1 MVILTWTIG
10 SVYEEKFQMKYAER
24 MVHLGTE
31 SAFEVLAKAK
41 ALEAKGRSIIH
52 LEIGQPDFPTAV
64 HICEAAHRAIQDG
77 HTGYSP
83 AAGIPELRQAIA
95 DHISQTRQVEISPAQ
110 TIVTPGAKP
119 VIFFTLMALVNPG
132 DEVIYPDPGFP
143 AYASLIDFAGGK
155 GVPLPLREENGFRFR
170 LTDLV
175 SAISD
180 RTRLLILNSPHNP
193 TGGLLT
199 EEDLAAIAHLAN
211 RHDFYILSDEIYSRL
226 IYEGVH
232 HSIMEMPGMLDRTI
246 LLDGHSKTYAMT
258 GWRLGYAVAPV
269 PLVEQMT
276 RLMINSNSCTCTFTQ
291 IAGIAAL
298 TGPQDSVLAMKA
310 AFQER
315 RDVLVAGL
323 NAIDGVQCTQPAG
336 AFYAFPNVT
345 QLPLS
350 SDQLADY
357 LLDTAGVAL
366 LSGNAFGQWGQGY
379 LRLSYANSLEN
390 IQAALGRIQLAF
402 SQLQLLL

>member
-1 MVILTWTIG
+1 
-10 SVYEEKFQMKYAER
+10 MKYAER

-41 ALEAKGRSIIH
+41 ALEAQGRSIIH
-52 LEIGQPDFPTAV
+52 LEIGQPDFPTASHV
-64 HICEAAHRAIQDG
+64 CAAAYRAMQEG

-83 AAGIPELRQAIA
+83 AAGLPELRQAIA
-95 DHISQTRQVEISPAQ
+95 DHISQTRQVPVSAAQ

-143 AYASLIDFAGGK
+143 AYASLIDFAGGQ
-155 GVPLPLREENGFRFR
+155 GVPLPLREENDFRFR
-170 LTDLV
+170 LEDLV
-175 SAISD
+175 NAISD
-180 RTRLLILNSPHNP
+180 RTRLLIINSPHNP

-211 RHDFYILSDEIYSRL
+211 QHDFYILSDEIYSRL
-226 IYEGVH
+226 IYGGVH
-232 HSIMEMPGMLDRTI
+232 HSIIEMPGMPDRTV

-258 GWRLGYAVAPV
+258 GWRLGYGVAPV

-291 IAGIAAL
+291 MAGIAAL
-298 TGPQDSVLAMKA
+298 TGPQAAVEAMHA

-315 RDVLVAGL
+315 RDFLVAGL
-323 NAIDGVQCTQPAG
+323 NGIDGIKCTQPAG
-336 AFYAFPNVT
+336 AFYAFPNVS

-350 SDQLADY
+350 SDRLADY
-357 LLDTAGVAL
+357 LLDQAGVAL
-366 LSGNAFGQWGQGY
+366 LSGNAFGQWGEGH
-379 LRLSYANSLEN
+379 LRLSYANSLES
-390 IQAALGRIQLAF
+390 IHEALERMQLAL
-402 SQLQLLL
+402 SHL

>member
-1 MVILTWTIG
+1 LNK
-10 SVYEEKFQMKYAER
+10 EKLQMKYAER

-41 ALEAKGRSIIH
+41 ALEAKGRSIVH
-52 LEIGQPDFPTAV
+52 LEIGQPDFPTAAHV
-64 HICEAAHRAIQDG
+64 CAAAYQAMQDG

-83 AAGIPELRQAIA
+83 AAGLPELRQAIA
-95 DHISQTRQVEISPAQ
+95 DHISQTRQVAVSAAQ

-155 GVPLPLREENGFRFR
+155 GVPLPLREENDFRFR
-170 LTDLV
+170 LEDLV
-175 SAISD
+175 NAISD
-180 RTRLLILNSPHNP
+180 RTRLLIINSPHNP

-211 RHDFYILSDEIYSRL
+211 QHDFYILSDEIYSRL

-232 HSIMEMPGMLDRTI
+232 HSIIEMPGMLDRTV

-258 GWRLGYAVAPV
+258 GWRLGYGVAPV

-291 IAGIAAL
+291 MAGIAAL
-298 TGPQDSVLAMKA
+298 TGAQDSVAAMKA
-310 AFQER
+310 AFQKR
-315 RDVLVAGL
+315 RDFLVAGL
-323 NAIDGVQCTQPAG
+323 NGIDGIQCTLPIG

-350 SDQLADY
+350 SDRLADY
-357 LLDTAGVAL
+357 LLDKAGVAL
-366 LSGNAFGQWGQGY
+366 LSGNAFGRWGEGH

-390 IQAALGRIQLAF
+390 INEALGRMQLA
-402 SQLQLLL
+402 LRHL

>member
-1 MVILTWTIG
+1 
-10 SVYEEKFQMKYAER
+10 
-24 MVHLGTE
+24 
-31 SAFEVLAKAK
+31 
-41 ALEAKGRSIIH
+41 
-52 LEIGQPDFPTAV
+52 
-64 HICEAAHRAIQDG
+64 
-77 HTGYSP
+77 
-83 AAGIPELRQAIA
+83 
-95 DHISQTRQVEISPAQ
+95 
-110 TIVTPGAKP
+110 
-119 VIFFTLMALVNPG
+119 
-132 DEVIYPDPGFP
+132 
-143 AYASLIDFAGGK
+143 
-155 GVPLPLREENGFRFR
+155 
-170 LTDLV
+170 
-175 SAISD
+175 
-180 RTRLLILNSPHNP
+180 LILNSPHNP

-232 HSIMEMPGMLDRTI
+232 RSIIEMPGMLDRTI

-258 GWRLGYAVAPV
+258 GWRLGYAVAPA

-298 TGPQDSVLAMKA
+298 TGPQDSVIAMKA

-323 NAIDGVQCTQPAG
+323 NAIEGVQCTQPAG

-390 IQAALGRIQLAF
+390 IKEALGRIQLAF